1 MKSKHPIFLKSI
13 SGLLFAMALGFLLF
27 TRADKSKSSF
37 QNVSG
42 IITSFSNSIESFPDK
57 DSSKFRYL
65 QLDNFPKTFELFIGK
80 GSGDFRPKF
89 EKIDDLK
96 IGDSVLI
103 YFDENYKTQQDPI
116 NRLVYFI
123 DKGGEVIFIKGGFEK
138 YLACFI
144 IGISLISILTLVIL
158 KRKGKII

>member
-1 MKSKHPIFLKSI
+1 
-13 SGLLFAMALGFLLF
+13 MALGFLLF

-65 QLDNFPKTFELFIGK
+65 QLDNSPKTFELFIGK

-123 DKGGEVIFIKGGFEK
+123 DKGGEAIFIKDGFEK

-158 KRKGKII
+158 KRKGKIIWR